1 MINHVGLIY
10 VLILALFSH
19 NVEIVN
25 DLSALKAE
33 PAAACLLT
41 YLQPEKPA
49 GLWVWQAQSTGNRM
63 PTQWNHQ
70 IPDSNEIGVK
80 KSKAC
85 FLK

>member
-49 GLWVWQAQSTGNRM
+49 GL
-63 PTQWNHQ
+63 
-70 IPDSNEIGVK
+70 
-80 KSKAC
+80 
-85 FLK
+85 